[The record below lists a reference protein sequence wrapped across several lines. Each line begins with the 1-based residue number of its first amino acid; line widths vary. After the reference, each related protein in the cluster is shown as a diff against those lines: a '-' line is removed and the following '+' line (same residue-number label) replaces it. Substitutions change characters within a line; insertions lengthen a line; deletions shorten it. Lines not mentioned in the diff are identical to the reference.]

1 MCMCTGCVCVYVCV
15 TMSLQVCVSLCVC
28 THTCACAGVSSCRF
42 VRERQRHRE
51 ISWGGGGGGGE
62 HVLLCLQSESL
73 SCLLTRHLLANCFWN
88 IASLVSCSYSHRIQY
103 ALATL
108 GTECTVLSSIQRQH
122 TAVHDLLMTRY
133 DTARRAQHN
142 MGISDKLCKTNT
154 FCHPQNK

>member
-1 MCMCTGCVCVYVCV
+1 
-15 TMSLQVCVSLCVC
+15 MSLCLY

-51 ISWGGGGGGGE
+51 RNWGGGGGGGAC
-62 HVLLCLQSESL
+62 VPVFLCLQSESL
-73 SCLLTRHLLANCFWN
+73 SRLLTRHLLGNCFWN

-108 GTECTVLSSIQRQH
+108 GTECTVLNSIERQH

-133 DTARRAQHN
+133 DTA
-142 MGISDKLCKTNT
+142 
-154 FCHPQNK
+154 